1 MDQARSWAF
10 RSWAFDG
17 GPALV
22 VGRLR
27 AAMPALLFG
36 LRLWAGV
43 SLALYLAFW
52 LQLDNPA
59 WAGAS
64 AAVVSQPGV
73 GASLRKGWFRVVGT
87 LIGAVM
93 IVVLTACFP
102 QQRIGFLLGL
112 ALWCAAC
119 GWLATLLRNFASYAA
134 ALAGYTAAIIA
145 ADELG
150 ATGGP
155 SGDVFLLAV
164 SRASEICLGIVCA
177 GAVLAATDFGGARRR
192 LAAQLATLSGEIAGR
207 LAGTLPLTGPALAD
221 TRPVRR
227 DLVRKVIALDPVI
240 DEAIGE
246 SSELR
251 VRAAGLRTALHGLF
265 AALAGW
271 RTIAVHLEAAPDT
284 ASHREADLV
293 RDAIPA
299 ALRTMPSP
307 QKAAGWA
314 ADPSAA
320 RAACAAAV
328 RALAALPV
336 RSPSLR
342 LLADQTARALIGIA
356 RALDGVSLLADPGR
370 RFRFGR
376 AARWHVPDW
385 LPALVSAGR
394 VFVTIAALELLWI
407 VTQWPNGASAIIFA
421 AIVTLLFAPRAE
433 QAYATAISFMVGTF
447 LATAL
452 AGLINFAVLPG
463 VTGFVG
469 FSLALGLVLVP
480 AGTMIALPWRPGL
493 AMAVTASL
501 IPLMAPT
508 NQMTYN
514 TPQFYNT
521 ALSVLAGV
529 GAATLAFRL
538 LPPLSPALRTGRLLA
553 LTLRDLRRLM
563 TAEIAR
569 NADDWEDCA
578 TGRLAA
584 LPEQAEPLQRAELVA
599 ALSVGR
605 EIIRLRRAARRLE
618 AESELDAA
626 LAALARGDSE
636 AANERL
642 ARLDARLA
650 ALPDAAP
657 GARVRLRARGSLL
670 AISEALT
677 QHATYFDAEA
687 MP

>member
-1 MDQARSWAF
+1 MSQARP
-10 RSWAFDG
+10 WAFDG

-22 VGRLR
+22 VARLR
-27 AAMPALLFG
+27 AATPALLFG
-36 LRLWAGV
+36 LRLWAAV
-43 SLALYLAFW
+43 CLSLYLAFW

-87 LIGAVM
+87 IAGAVM

-102 QQRIGFLLGL
+102 QQRVAFLLGL

-119 GWLATLLRNFASYAA
+119 GLLATLLRNFASYAA
-134 ALAGYTAAIIA
+134 ALAGYTATIIA

-164 SRASEICLGIVCA
+164 SRGSEICLGIVCA

-192 LAAQLATLSGEIAGR
+192 LAAQFATLSAVIARG
-207 LAGTLPLTGPALAD
+207 LADTLPLSGPALAD
-221 TRPVRR
+221 TREVRR

-240 DEAIGE
+240 EEATGE

-251 VRAAGLRTALHGLF
+251 VRAAGLRAALHGLF
-265 AALAGW
+265 MALAGW
-271 RTIAVHLEAAPDT
+271 RTVAVHLEAAPGT
-284 ASHREADLV
+284 ASHREAGLV

-299 ALRTMPSP
+299 TLRAMPSP
-307 QKAAGWA
+307 QKTADWA
-314 ADPSAA
+314 ADPSTA

-328 RALAALPV
+328 RALAALPA
-336 RSPSLR
+336 RAPSQR
-342 LLADQTARALIGIA
+342 LLADQTARTLVGVA
-356 RALDGVSLLADPGR
+356 RALDGVQLLADPGH
-370 RFRFGR
+370 RFPTARQ
-376 AARWHVPDW
+376 ARWHVPDW
-385 LPALVSAGR
+385 LPAWVSAGR
-394 VFVTIAALELLWI
+394 VFVTIAALEWLWVI
-407 VTQWPNGASAIIFA
+407 TQWPNGAGAPIFA

-433 QAYATAISFMVGTF
+433 QAYSTAIGFMIGTF

-452 AGLINFAVLPG
+452 AGLVQFAVLPG
-463 VTGFVG
+463 VTSFVG

-480 AGTMIALPWRPGL
+480 AGTLIALPWQPGL
-493 AMAVTASL
+493 FMAVTAAL
-501 IPLMAPT
+501 VPLMAPT

-514 TPQFYNT
+514 TAQFYNT

-538 LPPLSPALRTGRLLA
+538 MPPPSPELRTRRLLA
-553 LTLRDLRRLM
+553 FTLRDLRRLM

-569 NADDWEDCA
+569 NADDWEDRA

-605 EIIRLRRAARRLE
+605 EIIRLRRVAPRLD
-618 AESELDAA
+618 ADVELNAA
-626 LAALARGDSE
+626 LAVLARGASE
-636 AANERL
+636 AANEHL

-650 ALPDAAP
+650 ALP
-657 GARVRLRARGSLL
+657 GATAGAQMRLRARGSIL
-670 AISEALT
+670 AVSEALT
-677 QHATYFDAEA
+677 QHAAYFDAEA
-687 MP
+687 LP